1 MVVQSSLTFAEKKGL
16 EIYVGTTFTEFGGSY
31 THSRKEPDL
40 CIKPVGMTL
49 PTVVIESGW
58 SESREQL
65 YEDRDLWLKGGRES
79 VQMVIIV
86 KWTQNAAKQVEGD
99 IELVD
104 LDTDGNARLLQRRS
118 IFPPPG
124 LSEAADS
131 RELTITNGQ
140 LWGPLLAGTSDA
152 SESLKLSIDEL
163 RMIVARNMQVHG
175 CCPVI

>member
-1 MVVQSSLTFAEKKGL
+1 
-16 EIYVGTTFTEFGGSY
+16 
-31 THSRKEPDL
+31 
-40 CIKPVGMTL
+40 MTL

-104 LDTDGNARLLQRRS
+104 LDTDGNARLLQKRVS
-118 IFPPPG
+118 SQNPYKH
-124 LSEAADS
+124 
-131 RELTITNGQ
+131 T
-140 LWGPLLAGTSDA
+140 
-152 SESLKLSIDEL
+152 
-163 RMIVARNMQVHG
+163 
-175 CCPVI
+175 